1 MKHLH
6 IVSLSPRS
14 GTTLLMELMTCSFEI
29 DMFPEHEA
37 RIGEVPMGNCSVY
50 LTKSPKDVVV
60 IGPIVKIFKN
70 IFTIVVLRDPRDSA
84 VSVHSSDPS
93 NYYGTLEYW
102 HNYLPYF
109 EKFKNHKRVLTIRYE
124 DLVSN
129 PDEIQRTI
137 QNKFPFLKQKDLF
150 SNYLKHANPTGKSK
164 LALNGLREIEKKSI
178 GNWKNHLA
186 RLKGEILKHGA
197 ISQGLIDYGY
207 ESDANWEKTLD
218 KVEPDYENQHHSI
231 FSTKKF
237 IAKKQR
243 SQILRIPKV
252 WFYHS
257 PLFLF
262 FTKHKS
268 KVII

>member
-1 MKHLH
+1 MKHIH

-14 GTTLLMELMTCSFEI
+14 GTTLLMELMTCSYQI
-29 DMFPEHEA
+29 DLYPEHEA

-60 IGPIVKIFKN
+60 IGPIIKYFKN

-84 VSVHSSDPS
+84 VSIHSSDPS

-109 EKFKNHKRVLTIRYE
+109 EKFKNHPRALTIRYE

-129 PDEIQRTI
+129 PDEIQKTI
-137 QNKFPFLKQKDLF
+137 SKKFAFLKQKDSF
-150 SNYLKHANPTGKSK
+150 SNYLQNANPTGKSK
-164 LALNGLREIEKKSI
+164 LALNGLRAIEKKSI
-178 GNWKNHLA
+178 GNWKNHLG
-186 RLKGEILKHGA
+186 RLKGEIIKHGP
-197 ISQGLIDYGY
+197 ISQGLIEYGY
-207 ESDANWEKTLD
+207 ESDTSWEKTL
-218 KVEPDYENQHHSI
+218 ENIEANFENQHHSI
-231 FSTKKF
+231 FSTKGF

-257 PLFLF
+257 HLFLLF
-262 FTKHKS
+262 LRKS
-268 KVII
+268 KSL